1 MEFDTWLDDLPKHFA
16 ADRDI
21 VTSHVLA
28 VLSSVFPDGEDY
40 FVRSVAAVRDQI
52 SDPRLARDVD
62 GFIGQENMHGREHRA
77 LNERLGRL
85 GYPTS
90 AIGAYVRWLFT
101 SRERIRNVRVHLAF
115 TAALEHYTATLAETL
130 LSDPDARAVIGH
142 PAVRSLLLWHAL
154 EEAEHKAVA
163 FDVYRAVG

>member
-1 MEFDTWLDDLPKHFA
+1 MVDTMVSAPSPTRPVPTRAIEFDARLGDLPKHFA
-16 ADRDI
+16 ADGDI
-21 VTSHVLA
+21 VMSHILA

-85 GYPTS
+85 GYPAS

-101 SRERIRNVRVHLAF
+101 S
-115 TAALEHYTATLAETL
+115 
-130 LSDPDARAVIGH
+130 
-142 PAVRSLLLWHAL
+142 
-154 EEAEHKAVA
+154 
-163 FDVYRAVG
+163 